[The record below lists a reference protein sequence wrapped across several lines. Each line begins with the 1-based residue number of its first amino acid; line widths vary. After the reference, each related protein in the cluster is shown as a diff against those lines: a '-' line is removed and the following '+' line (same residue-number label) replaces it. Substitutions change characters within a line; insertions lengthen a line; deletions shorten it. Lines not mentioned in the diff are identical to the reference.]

1 MPQHSGENY
10 VAHVTVGLATLDDL
24 DSFEAGQFEPLTFSA
39 DAVSI
44 YQLGENGAAA
54 RRLRTWTR

>member
-1 MPQHSGENY
+1 
-10 VAHVTVGLATLDDL
+10 VTVGLATLDDL
-24 DSFEAGQFEPLTFSA
+24 DSFEAEQFEPLTFSA

>member
-10 VAHVTVGLATLDDL
+10 VAHVTVGLDDL
-24 DSFEAGQFEPLTFSA
+24 DSFEAEQFEPLTFSA

-54 RRLRTWTR
+54 RRLRTWRR